1 LKYIRTILFVLILA
15 AIGWFVQATDWLKVA
30 DALQLVGWK
39 FVWLL
44 VATFLAAVC
53 GAVGWQYCLGDAGRK
68 VHFYDLF
75 LIRHIGETVG
85 LVNPTGMVGGE
96 ALKAAMLHTKGVDRR
111 TVVVSVVVSRALT
124 IVTQLILFVVVVLF
138 LYHQAVWLWLV
149 QLSGRVW
156 ILVGTAIFICWYF
169 IRSGGSFLP
178 KKALKYIFQQ
188 LPLFWQK
195 AVSSLRESLHLVT
208 TQQRAALLWASV
220 YLTLHWLFGGLEFYL
235 ILRFI
240 GADVTLLQAIF
251 VDMGVVF
258 FKVAGTMVPGQIGVE
273 EYGNKVMLETI
284 GLSGPEVWVT
294 ASILRRA
301 RQLFWIGFGLLTY
314 FIYYHKWRI
323 SPSAE

>member
-1 LKYIRTILFVLILA
+1 
-15 AIGWFVQATDWLKVA
+15 
-30 DALQLVGWK
+30 
-39 FVWLL
+39 
-44 VATFLAAVC
+44 VATFLAALC
-53 GAVGWQYCLGDAGRK
+53 GAIGWQYCLGEAGRR

-124 IVTQLILFVVVVLF
+124 IVTQLILFVVVLLL
-138 LYHQAVWLWLV
+138 LYYGAVWAWLV
-149 QLSGRVW
+149 QLPGWVLA
-156 ILVGTAIFICWYF
+156 LVGLVLAFCWF
-169 IRSGGSFLP
+169 FVRSDWSFWP
-178 KKALKYIFQQ
+178 SKAFKHIFQR
-188 LPLFWQK
+188 LPLSWQK
-195 AVSSLRESLHLVT
+195 AFRTLRESLHLVT
-208 TQQRAALLWASV
+208 NQQRGALLWASL
-220 YLTLHWLFGGLEFYL
+220 YLTLHWVFGGLEFYL
-235 ILRFI
+235 TLRFI

-284 GLSGPEVWVT
+284 GLTSPEIWIT

-301 RQLFWIGFGLLTY
+301 RQLFWIGFGMLTY
-314 FIYYHKWRI
+314 FIYYHKWRVA
-323 SPSAE
+323 PSAE